1 MSDTAKIP
9 GGKKPRKLTRAQVA
23 EGLQSVPL
31 DTILLGVAGAKES
44 KLTSKQ
50 RAFAEGIA
58 MGKSKAGAYRDAY
71 NTQAKPHHQSL
82 EGQRLAASPAIAR
95 QIDALQLANEARKY
109 ATPAALRA
117 LVIER
122 LTATAI
128 DDDIKPAQR
137 LRALEL
143 LGKVTEVAAFTER
156 REIIQTTDAG
166 SARAAL
172 LENLRAA
179 LRAQAIDVPS
189 SPVLAQASYPG
200 AVDDGQGGDPTG
212 RAPTA
217 RVARSAHT
225 LLSNPHTESPTLG
238 DAITQT
244 DPDATVTPELGFTL
258 STVTP
263 VTVVRVNPNDSQE
276 GGGGIKSSGDMTD
289 GDMGNTPG
297 RSLE

>member
-1 MSDTAKIP
+1 MSDTQKIP
-9 GGKKPRKLTRAQVA
+9 GGKRPKKLTRAQVA
-23 EGLQSVPL
+23 EGLQSVPI
-31 DTILLGVAGAKES
+31 DTIVLGVASTKETR
-44 KLTSKQ
+44 LTSKQ
-50 RAFAEGIA
+50 RAFAEGVA
-58 MGKSKAGAYRDAY
+58 MGKPAAKAYREAY
-71 NTQAKPHHQSL
+71 DTQAAPIHVGHQAH
-82 EGQRLAASPAIAR
+82 RLKQDPKIAA
-95 QIDALQLANEARKY
+95 QIDALRLANEARKY

-189 SPVLAQASYPG
+189 APVRSQAIDPG
-200 AVDDGQGGDPTG
+200 AADDGQGADPTRG
-212 RAPTA
+212 APPARA
-217 RVARSAHT
+217 ARSAHT
-225 LLSNPHTESPTLG
+225 LLSNPHTESGPFS
-238 DAITQT
+238 DQNAITQIS
-244 DPDATVTPELGFTL
+244 PDATVTPVMGLTL
-258 STVTP
+258 TTVTP
-263 VTVVRVNPNDSQE
+263 VTVLMENPNEE
-276 GGGGIKSSGDMTD
+276 GGGGIKSSGDMTG
-289 GDMGNTPG
+289 GDMGKTPG
-297 RSLE
+297 GVLE